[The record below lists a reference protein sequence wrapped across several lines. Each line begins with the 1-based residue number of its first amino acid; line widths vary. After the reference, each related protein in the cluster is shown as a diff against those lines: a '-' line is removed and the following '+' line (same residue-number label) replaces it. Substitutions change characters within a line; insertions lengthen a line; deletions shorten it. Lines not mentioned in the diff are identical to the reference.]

1 MATRSADPFVEPKS
15 IPNNIEAERAVLG
28 ALLVD
33 PEQFPVVNALLRP
46 NNFYRER
53 HGWLY
58 EAIANLYNAGQPLEY
73 IMVVDE
79 LRRMGRLDEIGGA
92 AYVTDLVNMTA
103 TAMFAEHY
111 AEIVLRTS
119 RLRKLIATAGDIAEA
134 AYNDD
139 ANPDTVA
146 QRIIRWV
153 NEFVRPRGERAQV
166 DLRTPIQEEMARLE
180 QLIEAHRTGTEYGL
194 SFGWLIDKIIGGLQ
208 PGNVFVVAARPGVG
222 KTSWTLAAAIKLALQ
237 GYAGIFF
244 SLEMSRGE
252 VVRKVISHF
261 AQVDSAAIRSGE
273 LEDDQWAALVQALDP
288 VSLLPLSIVD
298 KGCATVTQ
306 IRNHLISL
314 PAHFV
319 PRFIVVDYVQ
329 LISVERGEGVGSNES
344 RQAALE
350 YIMQMLKSIA
360 KEFDLVV
367 FAVSQ
372 LNRAVELRA
381 DKRPMLADLR
391 SSGAIEQAGDCV
403 MFLYREAMA
412 RTKDK
417 DAEEE
422 YNDDGIT
429 ELIVR
434 KNRHGKIGTLKM
446 HFNMPYN
453 TYNDVVVEKI
463 VEDGQPVSFTLP
475 PPPAH
480 TQEEFWHND

>member
-1 MATRSADPFVEPKS
+1 MATRNAEWVQEPKS

-28 ALLVD
+28 ALLID
-33 PEQFPVVNALLRP
+33 ADQFPVVNALLRP
-46 NNFYRER
+46 NNFFRER
-53 HGWLY
+53 HAWLY
-58 EAIANLYNAGQPLEY
+58 EAICNLYNAGQPLEFV
-73 IMVVDE
+73 MVVDE
-79 LRRMGRLDEIGGA
+79 LRRMGKLEEMGGA
-92 AYVTDLVNMTA
+92 AYVTDLISLTA
-103 TAMFAEHY
+103 TAMYAEHY

-134 AYNDD
+134 AYHDE
-139 ANPDTVA
+139 ANPDVVA
-146 QRIIRWV
+146 QRISRWV
-153 NEFVRPRGERAQV
+153 NEFIRPRGERAQV
-166 DLRTPIQEEMARLE
+166 DLRSPIQEEMERLE

-194 SFGWLIDKIIGGLQ
+194 SFGWLIDKVIGGLQ
-208 PGNVFVVAARPGVG
+208 PGNVFVVAARPGIG
-222 KTSWTLAAAIKLALQ
+222 KTSWTLAAAIRLALQ

-273 LEDDQWAALVQALDP
+273 LDDNQWAMIVQALDP
-288 VSLLPLSIVD
+288 VSLLPLAIVD

-306 IRNHLISL
+306 IRNHLLSL
-314 PAHFV
+314 PPHFL

-329 LISVERGEGVGSNES
+329 LMSVDRGEGVGTNES
-344 RQAALE
+344 RQVALE
-350 YIMQMLKSIA
+350 YIMQTLKSIA

-372 LNRAVELRA
+372 LNRGVELRA

-403 MFLYREAMA
+403 MFLYRESMA
-412 RTKDK
+412 RTKDS
-417 DAEEE
+417 DTEEE
-422 YNDDGIT
+422 YTDDGIT

-434 KNRHGKIGTLKM
+434 KNRHGKTGTLKM

-453 TYNDVVVEKI
+453 TYNDVVIERFVD
-463 VEDGQPVSFTLP
+463 DGQPVSFTLP
-475 PPPAH
+475 PPPVNA
-480 TQEEFWHND
+480 QEELWNND